1 LGAALDWPSGTRG
14 ECHLAT
20 LTVVS
25 QLTLGSLLRSPC
37 RLQAMAGDGAPAN
50 DSPPAGSLARQRR
63 LWGVRLV
70 VIAATAA
77 ALGVPQS
84 QLAQSQAAG
93 TSIAR
98 LAARQNVS
106 VARVRSVALAA
117 ADPLLDEAVRA
128 GAISDSDRRSLR
140 SRIRDRG
147 VV

>member
-1 LGAALDWPSGTRG
+1 MAEDQAAANEP
-14 ECHLAT
+14 
-20 LTVVS
+20 
-25 QLTLGSLLRSPC
+25 PPP
-37 RLQAMAGDGAPAN
+37 GAPA
-50 DSPPAGSLARQRR
+50 RTRR

-70 VIAATAA
+70 VMAATAA
-77 ALGVPQS
+77 ALGMPQK

-98 LAARQNVS
+98 IAARQNVS

-128 GAISDSDRRSLR
+128 GAISDSDRRFLR